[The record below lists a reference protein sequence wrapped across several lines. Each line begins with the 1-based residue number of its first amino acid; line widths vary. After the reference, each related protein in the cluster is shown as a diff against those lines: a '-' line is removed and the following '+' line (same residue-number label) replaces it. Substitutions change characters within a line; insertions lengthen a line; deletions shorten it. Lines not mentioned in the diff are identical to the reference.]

1 MIRGTRLTAGTWRR
15 EGLILLGCFAVVLV
29 LHIVRIIA
37 VRPPAAEL
45 VTQLPTVLIVALV
58 LYGSTLILRV
68 LYGWMARFW
77 NRNGAEQKNGIND
90 HGEGSEEI

>member
-1 MIRGTRLTAGTWRR
+1 MFRGTRLQAGTGRR

-29 LHIVRIIA
+29 LHIVGIIA

-45 VTQLPTVLIVALV
+45 VTQLPAVLIVALI
-58 LYGSTLILRV
+58 LYGSTLIIRV

-77 NRNGAEQKNGIND
+77 NRDGAEQKNRKND